1 MTHFNEY
8 ALEMAIMELF
18 ENEGY
23 IYTSGEDIHKE
34 LSDVLLRD
42 DGIIP
47 FVALP
52 GKMLYRESDLR
63 AVLEKNY
70 VAPFAHPNAED
81 FPTVYNLR

>member
-42 DGIIP
+42 DGIIQ

-52 GKMLYRESDLR
+52 GKMLYREPDLR
-63 AVLEKNY
+63 AALEKNY
-70 VAPFAHPNAED
+70 VAPFAHRNAED
-81 FPTVYNLR
+81 FPAVYGRR